1 MTIEVSLLMSG
12 ISIAFAIF
20 FGISTR
26 NRALKQDTREEA
38 RNSAEMMVKME
49 NIQSTLIEFKTEMR
63 NDREEMNEVKK
74 TGIQNEASLK
84 SLHKRIDR
92 MEELL
97 QMSTH
102 HTEL

>member
-26 NRALKQDTREEA
+26 NRAVKQDTREEA
-38 RNSAEMMVKME
+38 RNGAEMMVKME
-49 NIQSTLIEFKTEMR
+49 NIQNTLIEFKTEMK

>member
-26 NRALKQDTREEA
+26 NRAVKQDTQEEA
-38 RNSAEMMVKME
+38 RNGAEMMVKME

>member
-26 NRALKQDTREEA
+26 NRAVKQDTREEA
-38 RNSAEMMVKME
+38 RNGAEMMVKME

-102 HTEL
+102 HAEL